1 MVRRTTRRNK
11 RVLVIDFTYTKPDG
25 TEGRYRRDAAV
36 QTMAAATTEEASR
49 KLGATLYGDPER
61 MCGQNGQALRP
72 VDAAPVPEVPKE
84 PTFGE
89 TLDRYLAEYAPSALA
104 PSTLDGYRCALNGH
118 VRPVMG
124 QLVVS
129 AAFDVTRS
137 REIDVSL
144 AKSGASASLR
154 RNTLLALRSVARFAV
169 EVKVLPSPPEF
180 LSLPKRGRRVPSA
193 PAPGDVAAMIDAA
206 KYPEHRLV
214 ILLAGH
220 AGLRKGEIR
229 ALRTGDCEMERNRLV
244 VRRSRYRAHT
254 GPTKSGH
261 EREVPLTPQ
270 LREALLAAG
279 VDKRP
284 RDECVALS
292 TRGKPWGSSG
302 PYAALQA
309 TLRRLNLPRER
320 LHALRAF
327 FVTTLLNGNVPAHV
341 VRELVGHGDLA
352 TTQGYAATVPGA
364 QGVAVGVL
372 DRVYQDARTA
382 AGRKD
387 RPARAR
393 PMRRLS
399 RSTVRIGEFRRRVL
413 RHRGSGNSRETL
425 PIAAE

>member
-1 MVRRTTRRNK
+1 MVRRTTRRSK

-61 MCGQNGQALRP
+61 MCGQNGQPLRP
-72 VDAAPVPEVPKE
+72 VEAAQVPAAPKE
-84 PTFGE
+84 LTFGE

-104 PSTLDGYRCALNGH
+104 PSTLDGYRCALNGR
-118 VRPVMG
+118 VRPALG
-124 QLVVS
+124 RLLVS
-129 AAFDVTRS
+129 AAFDIARS

-144 AKSGASASLR
+144 AKSGASLSLR

-169 EVKVLPSPPEF
+169 EVKLLPSLPEF
-180 LSLPKRGRRVPSA
+180 LPLPKRGRRVPSA
-193 PAPGDVAAMIDAA
+193 PQPGDVAAMIDAA

-229 ALRTGDCEMERNRLV
+229 ALRNGDCEMERNRLV
-244 VRRSRYRAHT
+244 VRQSRYRAHT

-284 RDECVALS
+284 RDACVALS
-292 TRGKPWGSSG
+292 TRGKPWGSNG
-302 PYAALQA
+302 PYQALQA

-341 VRELVGHGDLA
+341 VRELVGHGDLG
-352 TTQGYAATVPGA
+352 TTQGYAAMVPGSHGA
-364 QGVAVGVL
+364 AVGVL

-387 RPARAR
+387 GHARAR

-399 RSTVRIGEFRRRVL
+399 RLAVRIRELRRRIL
-413 RHRGSGNSRETL
+413 RRRGSGNSRETL